1 MWAPHQREI
10 SHCSDGP
17 TTLDHHLVDAG
28 ASHLIPWAGRIIS
41 FSRKAAAAS
50 AASAARLSA
59 SRTTTD
65 WRNAR
70 FFFFFAAAAQPK
82 KWRSFLETSW
92 WCHLLATGILL
103 VCRPIFLLFCCD
115 VRPPIDIY
123 RPPHEPRDPQSRR
136 LISVPQMIFIFL
148 KNQPLHT
155 SIKVGYLSRILKL
168 ISRLS

>member
-82 KWRSFLETSW
+82 KNGEAFWKQADGVTCSPRAFYLSAGPFFSFSA
-92 WCHLLATGILL
+92 ATCAL
-103 VCRPIFLLFCCD
+103 
-115 VRPPIDIY
+115 
-123 RPPHEPRDPQSRR
+123 R
-136 LISVPQMIFIFL
+136 LIFIGR
-148 KNQPLHT
+148 HT
-155 SIKVGYLSRILKL
+155 SHETPNPVGSFPSLK
-168 ISRLS
+168 